1 MSLYEV
7 LVLVALVGVGGF
19 AWHLYRKDTRSRAPG
34 TPEPPTEDGNL
45 MFGRASKSRPGDGTR
60 S

>member
-7 LVLVALVGVGGF
+7 LVLVAMVGVGGF
-19 AWHLYRKDTRSRAPG
+19 AWHLYRKDTRSGA
-34 TPEPPTEDGNL
+34 PEPPTAAGDL
-45 MFGRASKSRPGDGTR
+45 MFGRGPKTRSDDGTK